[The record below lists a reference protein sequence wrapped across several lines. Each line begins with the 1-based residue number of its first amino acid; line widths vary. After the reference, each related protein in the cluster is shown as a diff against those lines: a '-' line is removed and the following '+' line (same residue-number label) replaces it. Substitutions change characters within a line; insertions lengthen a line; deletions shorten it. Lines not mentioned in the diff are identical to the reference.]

1 MRKEFL
7 LLEKIIKE
15 KTKNSKIYYL
25 HNPGNYG
32 DSLIRYGTMKFFDD
46 IGLNFKEL
54 KTFNLLKPEWWGTLV
69 NPNSTLIFA
78 GSGAWC
84 KFYNRED
91 FIKKISKRFKQ
102 VIILPSTFE
111 IAPNISNAIFFSRDK
126 YESMENM
133 PSSFFCHDM
142 AFYIETIESEKGNG
156 IGYFFRKD
164 IESLN
169 KVNIPPQN
177 TDISLKGN
185 HLSPIFDFINEISK
199 FKIIYTDRL
208 HVAIGASLLKKEVH
222 LFPNSYFKNKA
233 IYLSSLKPFYE
244 NVYFHENFDL

>member
-15 KTKNSKIYYL
+15 KTKNGKIYYL
-25 HNPGNYG
+25 HNSGNYG
-32 DSLIRYGTMKFFDD
+32 DSLIRYGTMKFFQD
-46 IGLNFKEL
+46 INLNFKQI
-54 KTFNLLKPEWWGTLV
+54 KTFNLLRTEWWPTLIK
-69 NPNSTLIFA
+69 PNATLIFA

-84 KFYNRED
+84 KFYNREA
-91 FIKKISKRFKQ
+91 FIKKISKRFKNI
-102 VIILPSTFE
+102 IILPSTFE
-111 IAPNISNAIFFSRDK
+111 ITPNIPNAIFFRRDN
-126 YESMENM
+126 YESKENV
-133 PSSFFCHDM
+133 PSSIFCHDM
-142 AFYIETIESEKGNG
+142 AFYIGSIESEKGNG
-156 IGYFFRKD
+156 KGYFFRKD

-169 KVNIPPQN
+169 KVNFIPQN
-177 TDISLKGN
+177 IDISLKGN
-185 HLSPIFDFINEISK
+185 HLTPIFDFINEISK
-199 FKIIYTDRL
+199 YEIIYTDRL